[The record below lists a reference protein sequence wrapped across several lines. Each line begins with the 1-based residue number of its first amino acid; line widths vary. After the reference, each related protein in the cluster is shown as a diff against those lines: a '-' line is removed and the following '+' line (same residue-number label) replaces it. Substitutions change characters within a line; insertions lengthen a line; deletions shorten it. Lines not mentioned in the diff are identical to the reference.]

1 MPKDTF
7 FNLKEPKKA
16 TLMAAIIDEVSRVNY
31 ESINIQNII
40 KDAHIARGSFYQYFI
55 DKADMYEYV
64 MTYIGQKKKVFFKD
78 IFENQDLPFIDKVE
92 ALYMAGLAFK
102 KKEPKLVKAGE
113 FIMVSSLYQQ
123 SEVVK
128 NGLNQV
134 LMLYETWI
142 KIDQDK
148 GLIDPKIDAHL
159 LSNMMMEL
167 LNKLTMD
174 SFIYNKLDEASYEK
188 SMMMMLSIFKKGI
201 EHV

>member
-1 MPKDTF
+1 
-7 FNLKEPKKA
+7 
-16 TLMAAIIDEVSRVNY
+16 
-31 ESINIQNII
+31 
-40 KDAHIARGSFYQYFI
+40 
-55 DKADMYEYV
+55 
-64 MTYIGQKKKVFFKD
+64 
-78 IFENQDLPFIDKVE
+78 
-92 ALYMAGLAFK
+92 
-102 KKEPKLVKAGE
+102 
-113 FIMVSSLYQQ
+113 MVSSQYQQ

-174 SFIYNKLDEASYEK
+174 SFIYNKLDEAIYEK
-188 SMMMMLSIFKKGI
+188 SIMIMLSIFKKGI